1 MRVEIEKKVLVH
13 SPPVNENTKR
23 WGVYAIPRLWRRLD
37 GRLAVRFNGKED
49 GTYSGSNQFLP
60 NLYFVSDDDG
70 ATWKPDPDGA
80 KHYDGS
86 IMTRLNGPYLPCKD
100 GRLLAMRCIADSNPI
115 RNVPH
120 QKEFPTPYNQIILR
134 SYRLGDLPEGSLRHE
149 LLCWAPGQAEPTVNS
164 VTLDFPER
172 ELIMEVE
179 QFDGDNNR
187 IPSEPRIIPLF
198 SFIGGILELPDG
210 TLGGLCFGQN
220 PDVAD
225 RYCGV
230 GYLVVSE
237 DGGSTWKKRSVITPH
252 SEDYAFGLVGDGGEM
267 SITVAPNGD
276 LLCVTRMEM
285 CLDHTAIHSTAG
297 TMLFVS
303 KDNGYTWSDAR
314 EIADS
319 SVTPHIITLQN
330 GVVLVIYGRPGVH
343 FRYSL
348 DSGETFSDPVS
359 IIGKTLDQAL
369 ADGEGYMECKY
380 GNMQSYS
387 NTFLEI
393 LDDGRVAVLF
403 NDLKYLEPRDPEYHK
418 AAFIAFLKCVA
429 D

>member
-13 SPPVNENTKR
+13 APPVNEHTKK
-23 WGVYAIPRLWRRLD
+23 WGVYSIPRLWRRLD

-49 GTYSGSNQFLP
+49 STYSGSRQFLP

-70 ATWKPDPDGA
+70 ATWLPDHEGA
-80 KHYDGS
+80 KHYDGTV
-86 IMTRLNGPYLPCKD
+86 MTRLNGPYLKQKD
-100 GRLLAMRCIADSNPI
+100 GKILAMRCLASSEPV
-115 RNVPH
+115 RNIQH
-120 QKEFPTPYNQIILR
+120 QKEFPTPYNQIMLR
-134 SYRLGDLPEGSLRHE
+134 SYRLGDLPEGYLRHQ
-149 LLCWAPGQAEPTVNS
+149 LLCWHPGQDAPFVTE

-179 QFDGDNNR
+179 AFDDKGNR
-187 IPSEPRIIPLF
+187 LPAEPKIIPLL
-198 SFIGGILELPDG
+198 SFIGGIMELPDG
-210 TLGGLCFGQN
+210 ALGGLCFGQN
-220 PDVAD
+220 PDVKD

-237 DGGSTWKKRSVITPH
+237 DGGKTWKKRSVITPH

-285 CLDHTAIHSTAG
+285 CLDHTAINSTAG

-319 SVTPHIITLQN
+319 SVTPHVITLQK
-330 GVVLVIYGRPGVH
+330 GVVIVIYGRPGVH

-348 DSGETFSDPVS
+348 DSGKTFSEPVS
-359 IIGKTLDQAL
+359 IIGKTLGEAL
-369 ADGEGYMECKY
+369 ADGEDYMTCKY
-380 GNMQSYS
+380 WDMQSYS

-393 LDDGRVAVLF
+393 LDDDRVAVLF
-403 NDLKYLEPRDPEYHK
+403 NDLKYLEPGDREYRK
-418 AAFIAFLKCVA
+418 AAFVAFLRCV
-429 D
+429 DD

>member
-1 MRVEIEKKVLVH
+1 MRVEIEKKVLIH
-13 SPPVNENTKR
+13 APPVNEHTKK
-23 WGVYAIPRLWRRLD
+23 WGVYSIPRLWRRLD
-37 GRLAVRFNGKED
+37 GKLAVRFNGKED
-49 GTYSGSNQFLP
+49 GTYSGSHQFLP

-70 ATWKPDPDGA
+70 ASWRSDPEGA
-80 KHYDGS
+80 ACYDGTV
-86 IMTRLNGPYLPCKD
+86 MTRLNGPYLKCQD
-100 GRLLAMRCIADSNPI
+100 GKLLAMRCITSGEPI
-115 RNVPH
+115 RDIPY
-120 QKEFPTPYNQIILR
+120 QKEFPTPYNQIMLR
-134 SYRLGDLPEGSLRHE
+134 SWRQGDLPKGCLRHE
-149 LLCWAPGQAEPTVNS
+149 LLCWEPGQDVPVVTE

-172 ELIMEVE
+172 ELIMEIE
-179 QFDGDNNR
+179 AFDANGNR
-187 IPSEPRIIPLF
+187 IPAEPVVIPLF
-198 SFIGGILELPDG
+198 SFIGGIIELPDG
-210 TLGGLCFGQN
+210 ALGGLCFGQN
-220 PDVAD
+220 PGVAD

-230 GYLVVSE
+230 GYLVVSQ
-237 DGGSTWKKRSVITPH
+237 DGGKTWTKRSVITPH

-285 CLDHTAIHSTAG
+285 CLDHTAINSTAG

-330 GVVLVIYGRPGVH
+330 GVVIVIYGRPGVH

-348 DSGETFSDPVS
+348 DSGKTFSEPVS
-359 IIGKTLDQAL
+359 IIGKTLGQAL

-380 GNMQSYS
+380 GDMQSYS
-387 NTFLEI
+387 NTFLDI
-393 LDDGRVAVLF
+393 LQDDRVVVLF
-403 NDLKYLEPRDPEYHK
+403 NDLKYREPGETEYHK
-418 AAFIAFLKCVA
+418 AAFAAFLRCVE